1 MSIMFGL
8 FSRKVQQIDIYS
20 LCFFEPSGCFY
31 FGSPFEILFPR
42 GGLEGSRFRLV
53 PSACCVGSVILMS
66 CTLYAILICFVHFLM
81 SF

>member
-1 MSIMFGL
+1 MFGL

-53 PSACCVGSVILMS
+53 PSACWFSDINVLYLVCNFDMLCSLPDVILN
-66 CTLYAILICFVHFLM
+66 
-81 SF
+81 